1 MPAVAQTRGRLFF
14 QPPGPGFTRVTVIDG
29 AGAADSVMVR
39 LDDGSAV
46 QPTASVISP
55 QCTSGACARP

>member
-1 MPAVAQTRGRLFF
+1 
-14 QPPGPGFTRVTVIDG
+14 
-29 AGAADSVMVR
+29 VMVR

-46 QPTASVISP
+46 QPTAGVISP